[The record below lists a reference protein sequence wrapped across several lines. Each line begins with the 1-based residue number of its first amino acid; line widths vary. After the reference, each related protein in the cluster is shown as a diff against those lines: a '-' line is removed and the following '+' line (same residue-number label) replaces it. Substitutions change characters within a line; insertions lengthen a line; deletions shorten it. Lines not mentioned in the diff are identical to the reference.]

1 MSTPILPIGQSYF
14 GDAGTPS
21 YTMGSDFTGGFDFNN
36 TGGISLSDSLNTDV
50 LGAYGGNAPTFPVK
64 PSSIN
69 FGSKESGLQNN
80 RNNILGFL
88 NKPEIQGGIR
98 SLFSSGDGNP
108 YPGFDNELTEETV
121 QRIGAETELRLN
133 DLRNTLNDI
142 AYLTG
147 KSTPEFV
154 SETDARYAG
163 YLEPASQRGY
173 DYLFNRP
180 DQFQETIAGD
190 SDKVRGSIDD
200 YLESYSNLNRKTF
213 MDQAEN
219 PTTVSIDPSVYD
231 KQINKYMDKANMSR
245 MYDYGDPQSQEF
257 IQGAGAPGTKYDRQR
272 MAGFFANDPGVQQL
286 MSYSSY

>member
-1 MSTPILPIGQSYF
+1 MSTPMVFSQPYF

-21 YTMGSDFTGGFDFNN
+21 YTMGSDFIGGVDFNN
-36 TGGISLSDSLNTDV
+36 SGPFSLADLMGSDLTG
-50 LGAYGGNAPTFPVK
+50 YGGNAPSFPFK
-64 PSSIN
+64 PGSIN
-69 FGSKESGLQNN
+69 FGSSESGSQNN
-80 RNNILGFL
+80 LNNILGFL
-88 NKPEIQGGIR
+88 NTDEVKGGIR

-133 DLRNTLNDI
+133 DLRNTFNDI

-154 SETDARYAG
+154 SEMDARYAG
-163 YLEPASQRGY
+163 YFEPASQRGY

>member
-1 MSTPILPIGQSYF
+1 MSIPQLPNGQMYF

-21 YTMGSDFTGGFDFNN
+21 YTMGSDFIGGFDFNN
-36 TGGISLSDSLNTDV
+36 SGGFSLPDLMNNDLTG
-50 LGAYGGNAPTFPVK
+50 YGGNAPSFPVK
-64 PSSIN
+64 PGSIN
-69 FGSKESGLQNN
+69 FGSSESGLQNN
-80 RNNILGFL
+80 LNNILGFL
-88 NKPEIQGGIR
+88 NTDEVKGGIR
-98 SLFSSGDGNP
+98 ALFSSGDGNP

-173 DYLFNRP
+173 DYLFDRP
-180 DQFQETIAGD
+180 AQFQETIAGD
-190 SDKVRGSIDD
+190 SEKVRGSIDD